1 MAGSIGPGE
10 LRRVLRGEG
19 EFALLDV
26 REQGAF
32 AKGHL
37 FSASNLPLSSLE
49 LMIRAMVPRQ
59 GAPIV
64 LLDGVLADGSEGLAA
79 RAAARLE
86 SFGYSDIRI
95 LDGGV
100 DAWAEAGGELF
111 TGVNVKSKAFGE
123 FVEGVCET
131 PSVSAVELSDMLEAK
146 ADLVVLDSRPL
157 VEFQRMNIPGAIDC
171 PGAELVYRAHD
182 LAPSPDTLIVVNCA
196 GRTRSIIGAQSLINA
211 KVPNK
216 VVALRNGTM
225 GWHLAGFVLDRGC
238 ERRAGEVSGEGVA
251 KANTLAEGVARRFGV
266 KEIGHATLADW
277 RAEEETRTLYLLD
290 VRQGGEY
297 EAGHLKGSL
306 WAEGV
311 QLVQKTDSFVATR
324 GARVVLIDDDGVRA
338 TMTASWLI
346 QMGFKETWVLKDALA
361 GQDLVIGPHLPEV
374 PGLEDTSADGIA
386 AGDLAR
392 ALEDKRAIVID
403 LAASPDYRAGHI
415 PGAWFAI
422 RARLADSVVRTG
434 AKDLAPGA
442 SGAMVVLT
450 SGDGVLARLA
460 AGEVAALVEAPVRV
474 LAGGTAAWRRAGHPM
489 TEGFENLADETEDVF
504 WKPYERHERD
514 GEVEAAMNAYL
525 SWEIGLVDQVGRD
538 GGADFSIPPQGVKS

>member
-10 LRRVLRGEG
+10 LKQVLRGEG
-19 EFALLDV
+19 EFVLLDV

-49 LMIRAMVPRQ
+49 LIIRDMAPRK
-59 GAPIV
+59 GAPI
-64 LLDGVLADGSEGLAA
+64 VLADGSEGLAS
-79 RAAARLE
+79 RAAERLE

-95 LDGGV
+95 LEGGV
-100 DAWAEAGGELF
+100 DAWAEAGYELF

-123 FVEGVCET
+123 FVEGACET
-131 PSVSAVELSDMLEAK
+131 PSVSAVELKDLLEAK

-157 VEFQRMNIPGAIDC
+157 AEFQRMNIPGAIDC

-225 GWHLAGFVLDRGC
+225 GWHLAGFDLDHGC
-238 ERRAGEVSGEGVA
+238 ERRAGEVSGEGLA
-251 KANTLAEGVARRFGV
+251 KASVLAEGVARRFGV

-290 VRQGGEY
+290 VRQAEEY

-311 QLVQKTDSFVATR
+311 QLVQKTDSFIATR

-346 QMGFKETWVLKDALA
+346 QMGFKEVWVLKDALS
-361 GQDLVIGPHLPEV
+361 GQALIIGPHVPEV
-374 PGLEDTSADGIA
+374 PGLEDTRADGIT

-392 ALEDKRAIVID
+392 AMDENRAIVID

-422 RARLADSVVRTG
+422 RARLADSIVRTG
-434 AKDLAPGA
+434 AKDLAPE
-442 SGAMVVLT
+442 AMVVLT
-450 SGDGVLARLA
+450 SNDGVLARLA
-460 AGEVAALVEAPVRV
+460 AGEVAALVDLPVRV
-474 LAGGTAAWRRAGHPM
+474 LAGGTAAWRRAGLEM
-489 TEGFENLADETEDVF
+489 AEGFENLADEVEDIF
-504 WKPYERHERD
+504 WKPYERDGRD

-525 SWEIGLVDQVGRD
+525 SWEIGLVDQVERD
-538 GGADFSIPPQGVKS
+538 GGADFSIPPA

>member
-1 MAGSIGPGE
+1 MARSIGPGE
-10 LRRVLRGEG
+10 LKAALRGEG
-19 EFALLDV
+19 EFVLLDV
-26 REQGAF
+26 REQGVF

-37 FSASNLPLSSLE
+37 FLASNLPLGSLE
-49 LMIRAMVPRQ
+49 LLIRDMVPRQ

-64 LLDGVLADGSEGLAA
+64 LLDGSEGLAA
-79 RAAARLE
+79 RAAERLE

-95 LDGGV
+95 LEGGV
-100 DAWAEAGGELF
+100 DAWAGAGGELF

-123 FVEGVCET
+123 FVEGACET
-131 PSVSAVELSDMLEAK
+131 PSVSAEELNDMLEAR

-225 GWHLAGFVLDRGC
+225 GWHLAGFDLDHGC
-238 ERRAGEVSGEGVA
+238 ERRAGEVSGEGLA
-251 KANTLAEGVARRFGV
+251 KANALVEDVARRFGV
-266 KEIGHATLADW
+266 KEIDHATLARW

-290 VRQGGEY
+290 VRQGEEY

-306 WAEGV
+306 SAEGV
-311 QLVQKTDSFVATR
+311 QLVQMTDTFVATR

-346 QMGFKETWVLKDALA
+346 QMGFKEVWVLKDALS
-361 GQDLVIGPHLPEV
+361 GQALVGGPHLPEV
-374 PGLEDTSADGIA
+374 PGLEDTSADGIS

-422 RARLADSVVRTG
+422 RARLADSIVRTG
-434 AKDLAPGA
+434 AKDAS

-450 SGDGVLARLA
+450 STDGVLARLA
-460 AGEVAALVEAPVRV
+460 AGEAAALVEAPVRV

-489 TEGFENLADETEDVF
+489 TEGFENLADETEDIF

-514 GEVEAAMNAYL
+514 GEVEAAMSAYL
-525 SWEIGLVDQVGRD
+525 SWEIGLVDQVERD

>member
-10 LRRVLRGEG
+10 LKQVLRGEG
-19 EFALLDV
+19 EFVLLDV

-49 LMIRAMVPRQ
+49 LIIRDMAPRK
-59 GAPIV
+59 GAPI
-64 LLDGVLADGSEGLAA
+64 VLADGSEGLAS
-79 RAAARLE
+79 RAAERLE

-95 LDGGV
+95 LEGGV
-100 DAWAEAGGELF
+100 DAWAEAGYELF

-123 FVEGVCET
+123 FVEGACET
-131 PSVSAVELSDMLEAK
+131 PSVSAVELKDLLEAK

-157 VEFQRMNIPGAIDC
+157 AEFQRMNIPGAIDC

-290 VRQGGEY
+290 VRQAEEY

-311 QLVQKTDSFVATR
+311 QLVQKTDSFIATR

-346 QMGFKETWVLKDALA
+346 QMGFKEVWVLKAALS
-361 GQDLVIGPHLPEV
+361 GQALIIGPHVPEV
-374 PGLEDTSADGIA
+374 PGLEDTRADGIT

-392 ALEDKRAIVID
+392 AMDENRAIVID

-422 RARLADSVVRTG
+422 RARLADSIVRTG
-434 AKDLAPGA
+434 AKDLAPE
-442 SGAMVVLT
+442 AMVVLT
-450 SGDGVLARLA
+450 SNDGVLARLA
-460 AGEVAALVEAPVRV
+460 AGEVAALVDLPVRV
-474 LAGGTAAWRRAGHPM
+474 LAGGTAAWRRAGLEM
-489 TEGFENLADETEDVF
+489 AEGFENLADEVEDIF
-504 WKPYERHERD
+504 WKPYERDGRD

-525 SWEIGLVDQVGRD
+525 SWEIGLVDQVERD
-538 GGADFSIPPQGVKS
+538 GGADFSIPPA

>member
-10 LRRVLRGEG
+10 LKQVLRGEG
-19 EFALLDV
+19 EFVLLDV

-49 LMIRAMVPRQ
+49 LIIRDMAPRK
-59 GAPIV
+59 GAPI
-64 LLDGVLADGSEGLAA
+64 VLADGSEGLAS
-79 RAAARLE
+79 RAAERLE

-95 LDGGV
+95 LEGGV
-100 DAWAEAGGELF
+100 DAWAEAGYELF

-123 FVEGVCET
+123 FVEGACET
-131 PSVSAVELSDMLEAK
+131 PSVSAVELKDLLEAK

-157 VEFQRMNIPGAIDC
+157 AEFQRMNIPGAIDC

-225 GWHLAGFVLDRGC
+225 GWHLAGFVLDHGC
-238 ERRAGEVSGEGVA
+238 ERRAGEVSGEGLA
-251 KANTLAEGVARRFGV
+251 KANVLAEGVARRFGV

-290 VRQGGEY
+290 VRQAEEY

-311 QLVQKTDSFVATR
+311 QLVQKTDSFIATR

-346 QMGFKETWVLKDALA
+346 QMGFKEVWVLKDALS
-361 GQDLVIGPHLPEV
+361 GQALIIGPHVPEV
-374 PGLEDTSADGIA
+374 PGLEDTRADGIT

-392 ALEDKRAIVID
+392 AMDENRAIVID

-422 RARLADSVVRTG
+422 RARLADSIVRTG
-434 AKDLAPGA
+434 AKDLAPE
-442 SGAMVVLT
+442 AMVVLT
-450 SGDGVLARLA
+450 SNDGVLARLA
-460 AGEVAALVEAPVRV
+460 AGEVAALVDLPVRV
-474 LAGGTAAWRRAGHPM
+474 LAGGTAAWRRAGLEM
-489 TEGFENLADETEDVF
+489 AEGFENLADEVEDIF
-504 WKPYERHERD
+504 WKPYERDGRD

-525 SWEIGLVDQVGRD
+525 SWEIGLVDQVERD
-538 GGADFSIPPQGVKS
+538 GGADFSIPPA

>member
-1 MAGSIGPGE
+1 MAGSIGPDE
-10 LRRVLRGEG
+10 LKQVLRGEG
-19 EFALLDV
+19 ELALLDV

-32 AKGHL
+32 ANGHL
-37 FSASNLPLSSLE
+37 FSASNLPLGSLE
-49 LMIRAMVPRQ
+49 LLIRDMVPRK

-64 LLDGVLADGSEGLAA
+64 LSDGSEGLAG
-79 RAAARLE
+79 RAADRLE

-95 LDGGV
+95 LEGGV
-100 DAWAEAGGELF
+100 EAWAEAGYELF

-123 FVEGVCET
+123 FVEGACDT
-131 PSVSAVELSDMLEAK
+131 PSVSAVELKDMLEAG

-157 VEFQRMNIPGAIDC
+157 AEFRRMSIPSAIDC

-211 KVPNK
+211 KVANK

-225 GWHLAGFVLDRGC
+225 GWHLAGFELEHGC
-238 ERRAGEVSGEGVA
+238 ERRAGEVSGEGFA

-266 KEIGHATLADW
+266 KKIDHATLADW
-277 RAEEETRTLYLLD
+277 RAQEDERTLYLID
-290 VRQGGEY
+290 VRQGWEY
-297 EAGHLKGSL
+297 EAGHLPGAI

-311 QLVQKTDSFVATR
+311 QLVQKTDTFVATR

-338 TMTASWLI
+338 AMTASWLV
-346 QMGFKETWVLKDALA
+346 QMGFKEARVLKDALA
-361 GQDLVIGPHLPEV
+361 GQELVSGPHVPEV
-374 PGLEDTSADGIA
+374 PGLEGSRTDEIA
-386 AGDLAR
+386 PGDLA
-392 ALEDKRAIVID
+392 AAIDQKRATVID

-422 RARLADSVVRTG
+422 RARLADSIARTG
-434 AKDLAPGA
+434 AKDVAP
-442 SGAMVVLT
+442 GAMVVLT

-460 AGEVAALVEAPVRV
+460 AGELAPLVEAPVRV
-474 LAGGTAAWRRAGHPM
+474 LAGGTAAWRRAGLALK
-489 TEGFENLADETEDVF
+489 EGFENLADETEDIF
-504 WKPYERHERD
+504 WRPYERD

-525 SWEIGLVDQVGRD
+525 DWEIGLVDQVGRD
-538 GGADFSIPPQGVKS
+538 GGADFSIPPA

>member
-10 LRRVLRGEG
+10 LKQVLRGEG
-19 EFALLDV
+19 EFVLLDV

-49 LMIRAMVPRQ
+49 LIIRDMAPRK
-59 GAPIV
+59 GAPI
-64 LLDGVLADGSEGLAA
+64 VLADGSEGLAS
-79 RAAARLE
+79 RAAERLE

-95 LDGGV
+95 LEGGV
-100 DAWAEAGGELF
+100 DAWAEAGYELF

-123 FVEGVCET
+123 FVEGACET
-131 PSVSAVELSDMLEAK
+131 PSVSAVELKDLLEAK

-157 VEFQRMNIPGAIDC
+157 AEFQRMNIPGAIDC

-290 VRQGGEY
+290 VRQAEEY

-311 QLVQKTDSFVATR
+311 QLVQKTDSFIATR

-346 QMGFKETWVLKDALA
+346 QMGFKEVWVLKDALS
-361 GQDLVIGPHLPEV
+361 GQALIIGPHVPEV
-374 PGLEDTSADGIA
+374 PGLEDTRADGIT

-392 ALEDKRAIVID
+392 AMDENRAIVID

-422 RARLADSVVRTG
+422 RARLADSIVRTG
-434 AKDLAPGA
+434 AKDLAPE
-442 SGAMVVLT
+442 AMVVLT
-450 SGDGVLARLA
+450 SNDGVLARLA
-460 AGEVAALVEAPVRV
+460 AGEVAALVDLPVRV
-474 LAGGTAAWRRAGHPM
+474 LAGGTAAWRRAGLEM
-489 TEGFENLADETEDVF
+489 AEGFENLADEVEDIF
-504 WKPYERHERD
+504 WKPYERDGRD

-525 SWEIGLVDQVGRD
+525 SWEIGLVDQVERD
-538 GGADFSIPPQGVKS
+538 GGADFSIPPA

>member
-1 MAGSIGPGE
+1 MAGSIGTGE
-10 LRRVLRGEG
+10 LKAVLRGEG

-32 AKGHL
+32 ANGHL

-49 LMIRAMVPRQ
+49 LMISDMVPRK
-59 GAPIV
+59 GVPIV
-64 LLDGVLADGSEGLAA
+64 LLDGVLTDGSEGLAG
-79 RAAARLE
+79 RAAERLE

-95 LDGGV
+95 LKGGV
-100 DAWAEAGGELF
+100 DAWAEAGNELF

-123 FVEGVCET
+123 FVEGACET
-131 PSVSAVELSDMLEAK
+131 PSVSAVELKDMLEAE

-225 GWHLAGFVLDRGC
+225 GWHLAGFALDRGC

-251 KANTLAEGVARRFGV
+251 KANTLVEGVARRFGV
-266 KEIGHATLADW
+266 KAIGHATLANW
-277 RAEEETRTLYLLD
+277 RKEEETRTLYLLD
-290 VRQGGEY
+290 VRQAEEY
-297 EAGHLKGSL
+297 EAGHLPGSL
-306 WAEGV
+306 SAEGV
-311 QLVQKTDSFVATR
+311 QLVQKTDTFIATR

-346 QMGFKETWVLKDALA
+346 QMGFKETWVLKDALS

-374 PGLEDTSADGIA
+374 PGLEDSLEGSGADGISA
-386 AGDLAR
+386 ADLAR

-422 RARLADSVVRTG
+422 RARLADAIARTG
-434 AKDLAPGA
+434 AKDVA
-442 SGAMVVLT
+442 SGVMVVLT
-450 SGDGVLARLA
+450 STDGVLARLA
-460 AGEVAALVEAPVRV
+460 ASEVVALVEAPVRV
-474 LAGGTAAWRRAGHPM
+474 LAGGTAAWRRAGLAM

-504 WKPYERHERD
+504 WKPYERHERAV
-514 GEVEAAMNAYL
+514 EVEAAMTAYL
-525 SWEIGLVDQVGRD
+525 DWEIGLLDQVERD
-538 GGADFSIPPQGVKS
+538 GGADFSIPPA

>member
-10 LRRVLRGEG
+10 LRQVLQGEG

-64 LLDGVLADGSEGLAA
+64 LSDGSEGLAA
-79 RAAARLE
+79 RAAERLE

-95 LDGGV
+95 LKGGV
-100 DAWAEAGGELF
+100 DAWAEAGYELF

-123 FVEGVCET
+123 FVEGACET
-131 PSVSAVELSDMLEAK
+131 PSVSAVELKDMLDAG

-157 VEFQRMNIPGAIDC
+157 AEFRRMNIPGAIDC
-171 PGAELVYRAHD
+171 SGAELVYRAHD

-211 KVPNK
+211 KVANK

-225 GWHLAGFVLDRGC
+225 GWHLAGFELDHGC
-238 ERRAGEVSGEGVA
+238 ERRAGEVSGEGFA

-266 KEIGHATLADW
+266 KEIGHATLANW
-277 RAEEETRTLYLLD
+277 RAEEDERTLYLLD
-290 VRQGGEY
+290 VRQGWEY

-311 QLVQKTDSFVATR
+311 QLVQKTDTFIATR

-346 QMGFKETWVLKDALA
+346 QMGFKEARVLKDALS
-361 GQDLVIGPHLPEV
+361 GQALIIGPHVPEV
-374 PGLEDTSADGIA
+374 PGLEGSRADEIA
-386 AGDLAR
+386 PGDLAR
-392 ALEDKRAIVID
+392 ALEEKRAIVID

-422 RARLADSVVRTG
+422 RARLADSIARTG
-434 AKDLAPGA
+434 AKDLT

-450 SGDGVLARLA
+450 SADGVLARLA
-460 AGEVAALVEAPVRV
+460 ASELAPLVEAPVRV
-474 LAGGTAAWRRAGHPM
+474 LAGGTAAWRQVGLPM
-489 TEGFENLADETEDVF
+489 AEGFENLADETEDIF
-504 WKPYERHERD
+504 WKPYERD
-514 GEVEAAMNAYL
+514 GEIEAAMNAYL
-525 SWEIGLVDQVGRD
+525 DWEIGLADQVGRD
-538 GGADFSIPPQGVKS
+538 GGADFSIPPA